1 MLNFLAK
8 FLHRTMLNAPTSE
21 RIHDENG
28 WRYKTAYEAGADW
41 MRKLKNEITELRHD
55 LRSLQEEYDRQLHLN
70 DVDKA
75 SIQFLGERLQKL
87 EQHPFATQNLKDR
100 ARSQK
105 RVKGRFAK

>member
-28 WRYKTAYEAGADW
+28 WRYMTVLEADLERW
-41 MRKLKNEITELRHD
+41 WKLKNEITELRHD
-55 LRSLQEEYDRQLHLN
+55 LRRLQEEYDWQLRLN

-87 EQHPFATQNLKDR
+87 EQHPFAPQNLKDR
-100 ARSQK
+100 ARGQK